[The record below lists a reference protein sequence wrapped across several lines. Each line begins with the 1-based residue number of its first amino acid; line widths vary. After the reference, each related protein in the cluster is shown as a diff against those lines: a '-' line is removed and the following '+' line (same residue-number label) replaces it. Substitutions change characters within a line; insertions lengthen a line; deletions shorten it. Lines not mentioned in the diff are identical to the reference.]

1 MKNKFCDTNGK
12 LRVSATNL
20 NAFYKNP
27 TNWLYEK
34 ILKIQKESME
44 VSIVDDVF
52 LGIIYHEIIKRL
64 FTMIKKTTQYFEFP
78 ENKISQ
84 KYIDFIF
91 ENTKDV
97 VQNFP
102 ESTNSKQPISALT
115 KQILLSQEK
124 VIYQNM
130 INSLESFLNF
140 FNGYMIKSIEET
152 FTMDGETSEYY
163 LEGIIDCV
171 LISPDDKI
179 TIVDFKTY
187 NFPDKE
193 TDLQIPLYVKLYE
206 NFLSEQGINSQVEQ
220 ACFFSIIQAK
230 PSVTLG
236 ILTNNVTSKKSPY
249 KKIDRYFRNE
259 IDCTNG
265 ENSYEEKLTNLDK
278 KIKFFVESVLTG
290 KNFLI
295 SEEIT
300 NKILFCSF
308 ENLLQEEIEFD
319 FLGK

>member
-1 MKNKFCDTNGK
+1 
-12 LRVSATNL
+12 
-20 NAFYKNP
+20 
-27 TNWLYEK
+27 
-34 ILKIQKESME
+34 
-44 VSIVDDVF
+44 
-52 LGIIYHEIIKRL
+52 
-64 FTMIKKTTQYFEFP
+64 
-78 ENKISQ
+78 
-84 KYIDFIF
+84 
-91 ENTKDV
+91 
-97 VQNFP
+97 
-102 ESTNSKQPISALT
+102 
-115 KQILLSQEK
+115 
-124 VIYQNM
+124 
-130 INSLESFLNF
+130 
-140 FNGYMIKSIEET
+140 MIKSIEET
-152 FTMDGETSEYY
+152 FTMDWETSEYY

-206 NFLSEQGINSQVEQ
+206 NYFSKQGINCQVEQ

-236 ILTNNVTSKKSPY
+236 ILTNNVTGKKSPY
-249 KKIDRYFRNE
+249 KKIDRYLRNG

-290 KNFLI
+290 KNYLI

-319 FLGK
+319 FIGK

>member
-1 MKNKFCDTNGK
+1 
-12 LRVSATNL
+12 
-20 NAFYKNP
+20 
-27 TNWLYEK
+27 
-34 ILKIQKESME
+34 
-44 VSIVDDVF
+44 
-52 LGIIYHEIIKRL
+52 
-64 FTMIKKTTQYFEFP
+64 MIKDTTKYFEYP
-78 ENKISQ
+78 ENKITQ
-84 KYIDFIF
+84 KYVDFIF

-102 ESTNSKQPISALT
+102 ESTNSKQPISTLT
-115 KQILLSQEK
+115 KQIILSQEK
-124 VIYQNM
+124 IIYQNL
-130 INSLESFLNF
+130 IKFLQEFLNY
-140 FNGYMIKSIEET
+140 FNGYMIKSIEEE
-152 FTMDGETSEYY
+152 FVMNGKTSEYY
-163 LEGIIDCV
+163 LEGIIDCI

-187 NFPDKE
+187 NFPDKK

-206 NFLSEQGINSQVEQ
+206 NYLSEQGIKSQVEQ

-236 ILTNNVTSKKSPY
+236 ILINNATNKKSPY
-249 KKIDRYFRNE
+249 KKIDRYLRTENDC
-259 IDCTNG
+259 IDG
-265 ENSYEEKLTNLDK
+265 ENSYEEILANLDE

-295 SEEIT
+295 SDEVT

-308 ENLLQEEIEFD
+308 ENLLEEKIEFE

>member
-1 MKNKFCDTNGK
+1 ME
-12 LRVSATNL
+12 V
-20 NAFYKNP
+20 
-27 TNWLYEK
+27 K
-34 ILKIQKESME
+34 IL
-44 VSIVDDVF
+44 DDVF

-64 FTMIKKTTQYFEFP
+64 FTMIKDTTKYFEYP

-84 KYIDFIF
+84 KYVDFIF

-102 ESTNSKQPISALT
+102 ESTNSKQPISTLT
-115 KQILLSQEK
+115 KQIILSQEK
-124 VIYQNM
+124 IIYQNL
-130 INSLESFLNF
+130 IKFLQEFLNY
-140 FNGYMIKSIEET
+140 FNGYMIKSIEEE
-152 FTMDGETSEYY
+152 FVMNGETSEYY
-163 LEGIIDCV
+163 LEGIIDCI

-187 NFPDKE
+187 NFPDKK

-206 NFLSEQGINSQVEQ
+206 NYLSEQGIKSQVEQ

-236 ILTNNVTSKKSPY
+236 ILTNNATGKKNPY

-265 ENSYEEKLTNLDK
+265 ENSYEEKLTKLDE
-278 KIKFFVESVLTG
+278 KIQFFVESVLTG

-295 SEEIT
+295 SEEVT

-308 ENLLQEEIEFD
+308 ENLLQEKIEFE